1 MPYDDPDYDEDWYD
15 DDDEPDDDE
24 AVSCPECGRPVYNF
38 LDKCPACG
46 YWLSA
51 ADRRALRP
59 GESKPSWIRITT
71 IVVLAAMLAGLFA
84 ASVAFF

>member
-1 MPYDDPDYDEDWYD
+1 MPYHDDNADEDWYD
-15 DDDEPDDDE
+15 DENEPDDGE
-24 AVSCPECGRPVYNF
+24 PVSCPECGGPVHEF

-59 GESKPSWIRITT
+59 GESKPSWIRTT
-71 IVVLAAMLAGLFA
+71 AIVVLVAIVFGLLVAG
-84 ASVAFF
+84 VAFF